1 LSDLGW
7 SIVVWL
13 LYGGILLARSQRRV
27 AAKWV
32 ARLSILA
39 FSLLLSTFWGIRFIS
54 ETRPL

>member
-1 LSDLGW
+1 
-7 SIVVWL
+7 
-13 LYGGILLARSQRRV
+13 V

-54 ETRPL
+54 EARPL